1 MKHVLDVAFSFD
13 LQGIEAADGIYFFDF
28 VPVGVSFMG
37 HRCRKFLYI
46 FILFFVIGISWSVD
60 EIK

>member
-1 MKHVLDVAFSFD
+1 MTRILDIALSIDF
-13 LQGIEAADGIYFFDF
+13 QGYEGADEISFFDF
-28 VPVGVSFMG
+28 FPFGISYMG

-60 EIK
+60 SE